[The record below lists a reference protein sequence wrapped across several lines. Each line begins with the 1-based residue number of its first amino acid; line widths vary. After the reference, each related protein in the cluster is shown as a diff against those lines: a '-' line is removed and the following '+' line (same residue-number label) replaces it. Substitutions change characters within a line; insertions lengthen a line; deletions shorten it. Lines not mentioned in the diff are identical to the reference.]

1 MVAGGAVVGAI
12 GAARTGEVCLN
23 GSCLWVLRT
32 LAGAIGTLVT
42 QIRHETRERTVSE
55 NMNRILDSF
64 TDPMLIVA
72 RDGRIVHG
80 NEALRLLH
88 PGTATP
94 GLPVHDVLPDF
105 ASFRWVAEGD
115 GAGPLPA
122 TARRTVLRDGDGRDR
137 PVEAQVTP
145 ARWDDAPAEVV
156 VCRDISSRLALTGE
170 RERLVT
176 AINQLV
182 ETIVITDAD
191 GRIEYVNPSFTRLTG
206 WPAAE
211 VLGMNPRILK
221 SGVQDDAFYR
231 DRYGAPLWALPG
243 VRHEHGARAD
253 MILEPGRSAPFEN
266 ASAFAFETS
275 RAPEAALHVD
285 RHGGVLLT
293 CDSVQNWG
301 AADRFFS
308 PACAKI
314 FKAQGLFQPTNISHV
329 WRDATGVRAM
339 DFARLLER
347 SFRHLISAHGPPI
360 LGDAHAR
367 LTAAVE
373 RVYGG

>member
-1 MVAGGAVVGAI
+1 MHEYTPVWPHGPLTEILPDVF
-12 GAARTGEVCLN
+12 
-23 GSCLWVLRT
+23 
-32 LAGAIGTLVT
+32 LVT
-42 QIRHETRERTVSE
+42 GTNKTQQAGIALQFSRNMTVIR
-55 NMNRILDSF
+55 
-64 TDPMLIVA
+64 TDQ
-72 RDGRIVHG
+72 
-80 NEALRLLH
+80 E
-88 PGTATP
+88 
-94 GLPVHDVLPDF
+94 
-105 ASFRWVAEGD
+105 
-115 GAGPLPA
+115 
-122 TARRTVLRDGDGRDR
+122 
-137 PVEAQVTP
+137 
-145 ARWDDAPAEVV
+145 
-156 VCRDISSRLALTGE
+156 LALINTV
-170 RERLVT
+170 RLSESALDDLDALGTV
-176 AINQLV
+176 AS
-182 ETIVITDAD
+182 IVRLGAFH
-191 GRIEYVNPSFTRLTG
+191 GR
-206 WPAAE
+206 
-211 VLGMNPRILK
+211 
-221 SGVQDDAFYR
+221 DDAFYR